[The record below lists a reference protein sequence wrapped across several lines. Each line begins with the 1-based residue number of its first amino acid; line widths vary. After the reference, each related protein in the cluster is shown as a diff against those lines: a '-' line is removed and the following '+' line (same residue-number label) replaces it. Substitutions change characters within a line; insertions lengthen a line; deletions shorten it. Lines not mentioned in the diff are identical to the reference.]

1 MLKFLRRNLNSF
13 ESADFSV
20 SNSALS
26 LLAVPTSQHNRM
38 PVLTALNLSKDFR
51 NKPLFS
57 GVTFGIDWTD
67 RVGLIGVNG
76 SGKTTLMRILAGEMP
91 SDSGEIVIADGA
103 QMGYLP
109 QQPVFEAHLSV
120 LDALFSKSSAT
131 MQLIHDYE
139 AACAALEHDHSNEKL
154 LTRMSELSQQ
164 IDAAGAWEL
173 ESNAKSILSQLGITD
188 TEQEVGTLSGGQ
200 RKRVALAHALITRP
214 DLLILDEP
222 TNHLDAETIQWLE
235 DYLARY
241 SGALF
246 LVTHDRY
253 FLDRVTNRIVE
264 IDRGTTQTFAGNY
277 SYYLEK
283 KDEQEARRGV
293 EYEKRKQLMKAEL
306 AWLRRGAKART
317 TKQKARVD
325 RAEEML
331 SAPKEKPKQEIEI
344 SAIGRRLGTKVIEF
358 EKVSKSYDNLLL
370 VKDFTLIV
378 QRGDRIG
385 IIGANGTG
393 KTTLLDMVVGRT
405 QPDSGSVSLGPTV
418 KIGYYDQENRRM
430 SEDQR
435 LIDYVK
441 EGGENIPTVDGGT
454 ISASQMAERFLFPGA
469 MQFAPI
475 SKLSGGERRRLY
487 LLRLLMES
495 PNVLL
500 LDEPTNDLDIPTL
513 VALEEYLDSFAGCVI
528 VVSHDRYF
536 LDRVVDRVF
545 RFEGDGRIREY
556 PGNYSAFL
564 EIRERE
570 ERERLAAEAEAKKP
584 KAVAAPVVAVA
595 PAAKGRKLSFKEKQ
609 ELEKLEVEI
618 GRGETR
624 KKEIEIALNA
634 SAADYEATS
643 KLIAELTA
651 LNGMMDIAVERWAE
665 LSEI

>member
-1 MLKFLRRNLNSF
+1 MLILDDSTDGVIWRSIGL
-13 ESADFSV
+13 DG
-20 SNSALS
+20 
-26 LLAVPTSQHNRM
+26 PM

-57 GVTFGIDWTD
+57 AVTFGIDWTD

-76 SGKTTLMRILAGEMP
+76 SGKTTLIRILAGEMAP
-91 SDSGEIVIADGA
+91 DTGEVVVAEGA
-103 QMGYLP
+103 QIGYLP
-109 QQPVFEAHLSV
+109 QEPKFDPTLSV
-120 LDALFSKSSAT
+120 LDALFSKSSLA

-139 AACAALEHDHSNEKL
+139 AACAAVAHDHSNEKL
-154 LTRMSELSQQ
+154 LARMTELSQQ
-164 IDAAGAWEL
+164 LDAAGAWEL
-173 ESNAKSILSQLGITD
+173 ETNAKSILAQLGISD
-188 TEQEVGTLSGGQ
+188 TEQIVGTLSGGQ

-241 SGALF
+241 TGALF

-264 IDRGTTQTFAGNY
+264 IDRGTTQTFGGNY

-283 KDEQEARRGV
+283 KSEQETRREA
-293 EYEKRKQLMKAEL
+293 EYDKRKQLMKQEL

-331 SAPKEKPKQEIEI
+331 SAPREKPKQEIEI
-344 SAIGRRLGTKVIEF
+344 GSIGRRLGTKVIEF
-358 EKVSKSYDNLLL
+358 EKVSKRYDDQVLLR
-370 VKDFTLIV
+370 DFTYIL

-393 KTTLLDMVVGRT
+393 KTTLLDMIVGRT
-405 QPDSGSVSLGPTV
+405 QPDSGYISLGPTV
-418 KIGYYDQENRRM
+418 HPGYYDQENRRM
-430 SEDQR
+430 REDQR

-441 EGGENIPTVDGGT
+441 EAGENLPVADGTT
-454 ISASQMAERFLFPGA
+454 ISASQMAERFLFPPA

-487 LLRLLMES
+487 LLRLLMEA

-513 VALEEYLDSFAGCVI
+513 VALEEYLDSFPGSVI
-528 VVSHDRYF
+528 AVSHDRYF

-545 RFEGDGRIREY
+545 RFEGDGRVREY

-564 EIRERE
+564 EIRDRE
-570 ERERLAAEAEAKKP
+570 AREKQASESAKKVEKPAAPAPPKSKQRKLTFKEAKELERLEAEIA
-584 KAVAAPVVAVA
+584 
-595 PAAKGRKLSFKEKQ
+595 G
-609 ELEKLEVEI
+609 
-618 GRGETR
+618 GERR
-624 KKEIEIALNA
+624 KKEIESTFATGGADYQTTSALVAELVALNERLDKA
-634 SAADYEATS
+634 LGRWTE
-643 KLIAELTA
+643 LAEFQ
-651 LNGMMDIAVERWAE
+651 
-665 LSEI
+665 

>member
-1 MLKFLRRNLNSF
+1 
-13 ESADFSV
+13 
-20 SNSALS
+20 
-26 LLAVPTSQHNRM
+26 M

-57 GVTFGIDWTD
+57 KVTFGIDWRD

-76 SGKTTLMRILAGEMP
+76 SGKTTLMRILSGEIA
-91 SDSGEIVIADGA
+91 SDSGEIVVADVA
-103 QMGYLP
+103 QIGYLP
-109 QQPVFEAHLSV
+109 QHPKFDENLSV

-139 AACAALEHDHSNEKL
+139 AACAALEHDHDNLKL
-154 LTRMSELSQQ
+154 LTRMTELSHQL
-164 IDAAGAWEL
+164 DAAGAWEL
-173 ESNAKSILSQLGITD
+173 ESNAKSILAQLGIDD
-188 TEQEVGTLSGGQ
+188 TEQQVGTLSGGQ

-235 DYLARY
+235 DYLERY

-264 IDRGTTQTFAGNY
+264 IDGGTTQAFSGNY

-283 KDEQEARRGV
+283 KADQEARRDA
-293 EYEKRKQLMKAEL
+293 EHQKLKQLMKAEL
-306 AWLRRGAKART
+306 AWLRRGAKARS

-331 SAPKEKPKQEIEI
+331 SAPREGPKKEIEI
-344 SAIGRRLGTKVIEF
+344 GAVGRRLGTKVIEF
-358 EKVSKSYDNLLL
+358 EKVSKRYDDLVL
-370 VKDFTLIV
+370 VKDFTYIV
-378 QRGDRIG
+378 QRTDRLG

-393 KTTLLDMVVGRT
+393 KTTLLDMIVGRI
-405 QPDSGSVSLGPTV
+405 QPDTGSISLGPTV
-418 KIGYYDQENRRM
+418 SIGYYDQENRRM
-430 SEDQR
+430 NEDQR
-435 LIDYVK
+435 LIEYVK
-441 EGGENIPTVDGGT
+441 EAGENLKTADGST
-454 ISASQMAERFLFPGA
+454 ISASQMAERFLFPPA

-487 LLRLLMES
+487 LLRLLMEA

-513 VALEEYLDSFAGCVI
+513 VALEEYLDTFAGAVI
-528 VVSHDRYF
+528 AVSHDRYF

-545 RFEGDGRIREY
+545 RFEGEGRIREY

-564 EIRERE
+564 EIRDRE
-570 ERERLAAEAEAKKP
+570 EREARQAIEAQTKKGKSSP
-584 KAVAAPVVAVA
+584 TSVSIPPPNTKS
-595 PAAKGRKLSFKEKQ
+595 RKLSYKEKQ
-609 ELEKLEVEI
+609 ELEKLEKEI
-618 GRGETR
+618 ANDESR
-624 KKEIEIALNA
+624 KKEIELALNA
-634 SAADYEATS
+634 PEADYKKVTL
-643 KLIAELTA
+643 LIAELTE
-651 LNGMMDIAVERWAE
+651 LNGRNDRAFVRWTELADI
-665 LSEI
+665 

>member
-1 MLKFLRRNLNSF
+1 
-13 ESADFSV
+13 
-20 SNSALS
+20 
-26 LLAVPTSQHNRM
+26 M

-57 GVTFGIDWTD
+57 QVTFGIDWRD

-76 SGKTTLMRILAGEMP
+76 SGKTTLMRILAGEIA
-91 SDSGEIVIADGA
+91 SDSGEVIVADGA
-103 QMGYLP
+103 QIGYLP
-109 QQPVFEAHLSV
+109 QHPKFDENLSV

-139 AACAALEHDHSNEKL
+139 AACAAVAHDHDNMKL
-154 LTRMSELSQQ
+154 LTRMTELSQQ
-164 IDAAGAWEL
+164 LDAAGAWEL
-173 ESNAKSILSQLGITD
+173 ESNAKSILAQLGIED
-188 TEQEVGTLSGGQ
+188 TEQQIGTLSGGQ

-235 DYLARY
+235 DYLERY

-264 IDRGTTQTFAGNY
+264 IDRGTTETFSGNY

-283 KDEQEARRGV
+283 KADQEARRDA
-293 EYEKRKQLMKAEL
+293 EHQKLKQLMKAEL
-306 AWLRRGAKART
+306 AWLRRGAKARS

-331 SAPKEKPKQEIEI
+331 SAPREGPKKEIEI
-344 SAIGRRLGTKVIEF
+344 GAVGRRLGTKVIEF
-358 EKVSKSYDNLLL
+358 EKVSKRYDDLVL
-370 VKDFTLIV
+370 VKDFTYIV
-378 QRGDRIG
+378 QRTDRLG

-393 KTTLLDMVVGRT
+393 KTTLLDMIVGRIK
-405 QPDSGSVSLGPTV
+405 PDSGHISLGPTV
-418 KIGYYDQENRRM
+418 SIGYYDQENRRM
-430 SEDQR
+430 NEDQR
-435 LIDYVK
+435 LIEYVK
-441 EGGENIPTVDGGT
+441 EAGENLKTADGST
-454 ISASQMAERFLFPGA
+454 ISASQMAERFLFPPA
-469 MQFAPI
+469 IQFAPI

-487 LLRLLMES
+487 LLRLLMEA

-513 VALEEYLDSFAGCVI
+513 VALEEYLDTFTGAVV

-545 RFEGDGRIREY
+545 RFEGEGRIREY

-564 EIRERE
+564 EIRDRE
-570 ERERLAAEAEAKKP
+570 AREAQQASDAMLKKGKLP
-584 KAVAAPVVAVA
+584 PNPVPVPQHVT
-595 PAAKGRKLSFKEKQ
+595 KSRKLSYKEKQ
-609 ELEKLEVEI
+609 ELERLEVQIPKDEL
-618 GRGETR
+618 R
-624 KKEIEIALNA
+624 KKEIESALSA
-634 SAADYEATS
+634 SATDFETINA
-643 KLIAELTA
+643 LIEEMTELNKRLDQALLRWTELAE
-651 LNGMMDIAVERWAE
+651 V
-665 LSEI
+665 

>member
-1 MLKFLRRNLNSF
+1 
-13 ESADFSV
+13 
-20 SNSALS
+20 
-26 LLAVPTSQHNRM
+26 M

-57 GVTFGIDWTD
+57 AVTFGIDWTD

-76 SGKTTLMRILAGEMP
+76 SGKTTLIRILAGELA
-91 SDSGEIVIADGA
+91 SDTGEIVVAEGA
-103 QMGYLP
+103 QIGYLP
-109 QQPVFEAHLSV
+109 QEPKFDPKLSV

-139 AACAALEHDHSNEKL
+139 AACAAVAHDHSNAKL
-154 LTRMSELSQQ
+154 LTRMTDLAHQL
-164 IDAAGAWEL
+164 DAAGAWEL
-173 ESNAKSILSQLGITD
+173 EANAKAILSQLGITD
-188 TEQEVGTLSGGQ
+188 TEQIVGTLSGGQ
-200 RKRVALAHALITRP
+200 RKRVALAHALIVRP

-264 IDRGTTQTFAGNY
+264 IDRGTTQTFSGNY

-283 KDEQEARRGV
+283 KADQESRREV
-293 EYEKRKQLMKAEL
+293 EYEKRKQLMKQEL
-306 AWLRRGAKART
+306 AWLRRGAKARS

-331 SAPKEKPKQEIEI
+331 SAPREKPRQEIEI
-344 SAIGRRLGTKVIEF
+344 GAVGRRLGTKVIEF
-358 EKVSKSYDNLLL
+358 EKVSKRYDDLVL
-370 VKDFTLIV
+370 VKDFTFIL

-385 IIGANGTG
+385 IIGPNGTG
-393 KTTLLDMVVGRT
+393 KTTLLDMIVERIKPDAGRI
-405 QPDSGSVSLGPTV
+405 SLGTTV
-418 KIGYYDQENRRM
+418 HIGYYDQENRRM
-430 SEDQR
+430 TENQR

-441 EGGENIPTVDGGT
+441 EAGENLATADGMT
-454 ISASQMAERFLFPGA
+454 ISASQMAERFLFPPA

-487 LLRLLMES
+487 LLRLLMEA

-513 VALEEYLDSFAGCVI
+513 VALEEYLDSFAGSVI
-528 VVSHDRYF
+528 AVSHDRYF
-536 LDRVVDRVF
+536 LDRVVDRVL
-545 RFEGDGRIREY
+545 RFEGDGHIREY

-564 EIRERE
+564 EIRDRE
-570 ERERLAAEAEAKKP
+570 TRERLALEAPKKSAKPAPATSSKP
-584 KAVAAPVVAVA
+584 K
-595 PAAKGRKLSFKEKQ
+595 KLSFKEQK
-609 ELEKLEVEI
+609 EFDALEKAIAADEK
-618 GRGETR
+618 R
-624 KKEIEIALNA
+624 KIEIEAALGTMG
-634 SAADYEATS
+634 ADYEATS
-643 KLIAELTA
+643 KLFTELTDLNTRLDKA
-651 LNGMMDIAVERWAE
+651 LERWTE
-665 LSEI
+665 LGDL